1 MLAREALGE
10 LGVAPLERLDD
21 LQVLDDRARGAIV
34 LRDRGPADGAH
45 VQEEIPGRLLDQPR
59 ASEADDHLMEGDVGV
74 GILVDVLG
82 GRRVLERVEQV
93 AELADLRIGRVQRRE
108 ARRHALERR
117 PHLDHLDDFALGLAD
132 DEDASARDRP
142 DEALLLENGQRLAHR
157 RATHPERLDQLP
169 LIQPQRLS
177 LAVDVGV
184 RDRVLQQRVSLIAET
199 ARVERCQSELS
210 CHRRAAAPER
220 RDYAHRAPR
229 CSPPIFHVRSSP
241 RPEPG
246 VPAWRAP
253 ARAGRAPCGA
263 QAPAPTQP
271 LWIYHIPRETLP
283 HQIGAPPCGF
293 TLHTIVYGPGSHPYC
308 ASRGGC
314 TAC

>member
-1 MLAREALGE
+1 AG
-10 LGVAPLERLDD
+10 
-21 LQVLDDRARGAIV
+21 
-34 LRDRGPADGAH
+34 
-45 VQEEIPGRLLDQPR
+45 
-59 ASEADDHLMEGDVGV
+59 
-74 GILVDVLG
+74 
-82 GRRVLERVEQV
+82 
-93 AELADLRIGRVQRRE
+93 
-108 ARRHALERR
+108 
-117 PHLDHLDDFALGLAD
+117 
-132 DEDASARDRP
+132 DRP
-142 DEALLLENGQRLAHR
+142 DDAFLFENGQRLAPR

-246 VPAWRAP
+246 ARV
-253 ARAGRAPCGA
+253 ARARPRRQGA
-263 QAPAPTQP
+263 
-271 LWIYHIPRETLP
+271 LRR
-283 HQIGAPPCGF
+283 
-293 TLHTIVYGPGSHPYC
+293 PGSCPDPATLDISHTTGD
-308 ASRGGC
+308 ASPPNWC
-314 TAC
+314 TAVRVYPPYDCVRAG